1 MNSESD
7 RLKMDL
13 RTTAGSHDPAAR
25 DLDGTTAGSLP
36 LSAPVESRGKRQVR
50 KPSFTVH
57 QFPFYI
63 SAWRDSDTRMRLNA
77 AERDIFL
84 ELMFYA
90 YKEGSLPTEPRA
102 LARIADVSVDEFEKA
117 WPEVSKSFFTKGGR
131 LHNKRVDKEL
141 PGMERRYEQKRKAG
155 QKSAEQRRNGRS
167 TDAQRALNVSRT
179 VEQLKIEQEQ
189 EVKKEQEQ
197 RRPIDD
203 LCREFIEAYPK
214 QGRKKEGLVE
224 HWYAANVGTCI
235 YPAKLHAEIMTGLAR
250 AIVSE
255 EWTKVDGKFLC
266 GMLNFLEGKRWREE
280 WPEAD
285 CGRETPVWT
294 GDDE

>member
-1 MNSESD
+1 M
-7 RLKMDL
+7 
-13 RTTAGSHDPAAR
+13 
-25 DLDGTTAGSLP
+25 
-36 LSAPVESRGKRQVR
+36 R

-77 AERDIFL
+77 AERDVFL

-90 YKEGSLPTEPRA
+90 YKEGSLPPEPRA
-102 LARIADVSVDEFEKA
+102 LARIADVSTEEFEKA
-117 WPEVSKSFFTKGGR
+117 WPEVSKSFFSKGGR

-141 PGMERRYEQKRKAG
+141 PGMEKRYEQKRKAG

-179 VEQLKIEQEQ
+179 AEQLKIEQEV
-189 EVKKEQEQ
+189 EIKKEQEQ

-203 LCREFIEAYPK
+203 LCTEFIEAYPK

-224 HWYAANVGTCI
+224 HWYAANVGACI
-235 YPAKLHAEIMTGLAR
+235 YPAKLHAEIMAGLDR
-250 AIVSE
+250 AIHSE
-255 EWTKVDGKFLC
+255 EWTKADGKFIC
-266 GMLNFLEGKRWREE
+266 GMINFLEGKRWREA
-280 WPEAD
+280 WKEAEKPY
-285 CGRETPVWT
+285 ETPLYRPE
-294 GDDE
+294 DDD